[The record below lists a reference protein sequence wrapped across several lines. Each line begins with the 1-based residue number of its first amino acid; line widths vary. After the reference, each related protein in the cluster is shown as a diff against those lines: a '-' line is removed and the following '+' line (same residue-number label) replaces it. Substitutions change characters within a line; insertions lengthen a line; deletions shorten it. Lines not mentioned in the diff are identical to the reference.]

1 MNKWLRISFI
11 SCALAVLHHLYITA
25 SVPAIS
31 LYDYFRFLFSDMA
44 YCESIGFGQYSIY
57 RNASIILLFI
67 WWLIEILRSIAE
79 TNRYASMVIHRYV
92 SITAYVRYL
101 LRLYSRQIAS
111 LLSLHLVCCIAVYL
125 SLSTMFGNPIDFSGL
140 PLVLLHYGK
149 MFSFYLLLICLIN
162 LFDLMNK
169 GQIAYIA
176 ASLVIVSYVFS
187 EALGLHTAVLFYH
200 ENIVL
205 ILAYILFFALCL
217 FPLRQLYQTCIE
229 RKDIL

>member
-1 MNKWLRISFI
+1 MAVTRKTKGDRVFDVVNFI
-11 SCALAVLHHLYITA
+11 I
-25 SVPAIS
+25 
-31 LYDYFRFLFSDMA
+31 
-44 YCESIGFGQYSIY
+44 
-57 RNASIILLFI
+57 
-67 WWLIEILRSIAE
+67 
-79 TNRYASMVIHRYV
+79 
-92 SITAYVRYL
+92 
-101 LRLYSRQIAS
+101 
-111 LLSLHLVCCIAVYL
+111 
-125 SLSTMFGNPIDFSGL
+125 
-140 PLVLLHYGK
+140 
-149 MFSFYLLLICLIN
+149 LLLICLIN